1 MMTRGDQY
9 LDQRSENFSLTAC
22 RPAPHRSPLTLTT
35 VTTITTTCSTWKH
48 LQHFSVSTSVLAWNP
63 NCLSLTL
70 LLLLSPSFSSVDSMS
85 ALSVVEREVWRV
97 GRWEKEGGDSRRRR
111 RETWGF
117 RWLWKTPPRF
127 FTPKSTQDS
136 DMVKKHLHL
145 QLTAVHSTCF
155 YRCQNGNHQLPVQH
169 AHTQNVDHVI
179 LEPEC
184 YDHVTVQNT

>member
-1 MMTRGDQY
+1 MTRGDQY

-85 ALSVVEREVWRV
+85 ALSVVKREVWRV
-97 GRWEKEGGDSRRRR
+97 GGGWGGGKKKEGTLGGGGERLEVSDGCGKLRLGFLHRNQLKTQTWSKNICPTDSCSQHVSIGVKM
-111 RETWGF
+111 EITSCQSN
-117 RWLWKTPPRF
+117 TPTHR
-127 FTPKSTQDS
+127 T
-136 DMVKKHLHL
+136 
-145 QLTAVHSTCF
+145 
-155 YRCQNGNHQLPVQH
+155 
-169 AHTQNVDHVI
+169 
-179 LEPEC
+179 
-184 YDHVTVQNT
+184 